1 MGIALGSIIIGAGT
15 GGALMCLLMFGSYWM
30 VRGPQGAF
38 ATIAMV
44 AFAGGLISAGIV
56 GGAVSRALGSPL
68 RRIMVAMIAVAG
80 AAFVGV
86 LTTIADMLGGRM
98 GLAVLGTLCLA
109 GILGARRLVAG
120 PA

>member
-1 MGIALGSIIIGAGT
+1 MGIALGSVVIGAGT
-15 GGALMCLLMFGSYWM
+15 GGALMCVLMLGSYWM

-44 AFAGGLISAGIV
+44 AFAGGLISAGIM
-56 GGAVSRALGSPL
+56 GGVVARTLGSPL
-68 RRIMVAMIAVAG
+68 RRIMVA
-80 AAFVGV
+80 
-86 LTTIADMLGGRM
+86 TIADMLAGRI